1 MRTIVAAALIC
12 VSLLGPVAAG
22 FSSTGTRQSA
32 QSARPGTKPKAA
44 KVRAPRPT
52 AVKNATRGR
61 RKRHPSR
68 PALPV
73 AHAPGQQG
81 VETTAPAA
89 PQSVVELDGPE
100 AQLAAA
106 INGAR
111 TAAGLRPLTIDATL
125 EAAARDHTAEL
136 FRDGLFTHDFAK
148 DGSSYGFGTW
158 IRWYYPGGCAGE
170 NLVAATPDLDAN
182 DAVQLWLNSPDHR
195 ENLLS
200 PSYRVMGVELAY
212 LNGRW
217 IGTNTFGGC
226 G

>member
-1 MRTIVAAALIC
+1 V
-12 VSLLGPVAAG
+12 
-22 FSSTGTRQSA
+22 
-32 QSARPGTKPKAA
+32 
-44 KVRAPRPT
+44 
-52 AVKNATRGR
+52 
-61 RKRHPSR
+61 
-68 PALPV
+68 
-73 AHAPGQQG
+73 HAPGQQG

-100 AQLAAA
+100 GQLAAA
-106 INGAR
+106 INAAR
-111 TAAGLRPLTIDATL
+111 TAAGLPPLTIDATL

-148 DGSSYGFGTW
+148 DGSSYDFGTW
-158 IRWYYPGGCAGE
+158 IRWYYKGGCAGE
-170 NLVAATPDLDAN
+170 NLVSATPDLDAS

-200 PSYRVMGVELAY
+200 PDYRVMGVELAY

-226 G
+226 S